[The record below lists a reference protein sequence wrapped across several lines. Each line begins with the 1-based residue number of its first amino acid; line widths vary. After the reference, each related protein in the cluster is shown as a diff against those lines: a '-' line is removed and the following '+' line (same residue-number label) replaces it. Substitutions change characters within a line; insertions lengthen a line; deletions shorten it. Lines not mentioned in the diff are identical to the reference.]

1 MRIAAHDVIAL
12 PIDALE
18 RDALGT
24 VLESLSELFA
34 SAGGPLSALFVAS
47 NDAGSRTA
55 LRFWA
60 DAQRTGVALANP
72 ELFPWCLA
80 NAPCGT
86 LARRF
91 GITGPNA
98 TWLGQSDALEAAW
111 AAAETYLARG
121 AVSRAFV
128 VALDF
133 DPIPPH
139 SARLRAWRLQPGGD
153 RLAAPLDPHRDSIV
167 ALGP

>member
-12 PIDALE
+12 PADALE
-18 RDALGT
+18 RDALGA
-24 VLESLSELFA
+24 VLESLAELFTG
-34 SAGGPLSALFVAS
+34 AGGPESALFVAS

-60 DAQRTGVALANP
+60 DAQRTGVGLANP

-80 NAPCGT
+80 NASCGA

-98 TWLGQSDALEAAW
+98 TWLGQSDAMEAAW
-111 AAAETYLARG
+111 TAAESHLSRGGTRLAL
-121 AVSRAFV
+121 V

-133 DPIPPH
+133 DPIPPRLP
-139 SARLRAWRLQPGGD
+139 RLRAWRLQPGGET
-153 RLAAPLDPHRDSIV
+153 LPAPLDPDRDSILASV
-167 ALGP
+167 P